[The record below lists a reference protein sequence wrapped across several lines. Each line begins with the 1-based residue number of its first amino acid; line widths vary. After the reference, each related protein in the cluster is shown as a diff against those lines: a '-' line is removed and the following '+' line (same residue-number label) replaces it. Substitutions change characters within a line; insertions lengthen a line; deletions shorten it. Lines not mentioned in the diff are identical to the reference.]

1 MESYPRIKADE
12 LRSFT
17 KEVFVRSGMPAED
30 AAIAADILVE
40 TDLRG
45 IDSHGVAHLGGPFSY
60 AEELKSGLHNLK
72 PRIRTIR
79 ETTTTALV
87 DGDNGF
93 GLIVAYRA
101 MELAIRKA
109 KEAGIAMVTVTNSH
123 HFGAS
128 QYYSTMALPHDM
140 IGLSM
145 TNCAAQVVPTH
156 GSKPMLGTN
165 PLSFAVPAGK
175 ESPYVLDMATS
186 AVAFGKLEIAQ
197 RKGVSIPQGWAVDK
211 DGNLTT
217 DPKDGFEG
225 GALLPLGSSAEL
237 GSYKGYGLAVLVDI
251 LAGVLSGM
259 GYSATLSEEDGKM
272 GHFFG
277 AIRIDGFRPVD
288 EFKAMM
294 DDMLATLRATP
305 PAPGKERV
313 LVPGQIEHETKQE
326 RSRQGIPLHPEVL
339 NGLKEQAQ
347 KLGVDSPLEQQ
358 IAG

>member
-17 KEVFVRSGMPAED
+17 NEVFARSGLSAED
-30 AAIAADILVE
+30 ASIAADILVE

-45 IDSHGVAHLGGPFSY
+45 IDSHGVAHLGGPISY

-87 DGDNGF
+87 DGDSGF

-109 KEAGIAMVTVTNSH
+109 REAGIAMVTVTNSH

-145 TNCAAQVVPTH
+145 TNSPAEVVPTH
-156 GSKPMLGTN
+156 GLKPMLGTN
-165 PLSFAVPAGK
+165 PLSFAVPTGK
-175 ESPYVLDMATS
+175 EPPYVLDMATS

-211 DGNLTT
+211 DGNPTT
-217 DPKDGFEG
+217 DPNDGFEG

-237 GSYKGYGLAVLVDI
+237 GNYKGYGLAVLVDI

-259 GYSATLSEEDGKM
+259 GYSVTLSEEDRKM

-294 DDMLATLRATP
+294 DDMLAALRATP
-305 PAPGKERV
+305 PVPGRERV
-313 LVPGQIEHETKQE
+313 LVSGQMEHETKQE
-326 RSRQGIPLHPEVL
+326 RSRHGIPLHPEVL

-347 KLGVDSPLEQQ
+347 KLGVDFPLEHQ
-358 IAG
+358 IAE